1 MKEWSGA
8 STLPVSCKAYQT
20 YGTQALDHLVEGPT
34 GRCQGRSP
42 RCWSGSRETRPV
54 RPSSAAVR
62 KVPSIYVI
70 PLAGIGVFEQ
80 LRRINVQID
89 TLAFCTLRASHAE
102 ILQPRAVTASA
113 AKNEIDIV
121 AINDLEKRILLVEV
135 KRQLK
140 RYSPQAL
147 ADKTRH
153 LLHKLD
159 CKGYSVEQECFA
171 LDNLETVLDRYAES
185 GAGVRR
191 R

>member
-1 MKEWSGA
+1 MLEWKPGNQTCSTIFCRRQKGA
-8 STLPVSCKAYQT
+8 F
-20 YGTQALDHLVEGPT
+20 
-34 GRCQGRSP
+34 
-42 RCWSGSRETRPV
+42 
-54 RPSSAAVR
+54 
-62 KVPSIYVI
+62 IYVI

-80 LRRINVQID
+80 LRRVNVQID

-102 ILQPRAVTASA
+102 ILQPRAATASA

-121 AINDLEKRILLVEV
+121 AINDLEKRILVVEV

-171 LDNLETVLDRYAES
+171 LDNLETVLDRYAGP